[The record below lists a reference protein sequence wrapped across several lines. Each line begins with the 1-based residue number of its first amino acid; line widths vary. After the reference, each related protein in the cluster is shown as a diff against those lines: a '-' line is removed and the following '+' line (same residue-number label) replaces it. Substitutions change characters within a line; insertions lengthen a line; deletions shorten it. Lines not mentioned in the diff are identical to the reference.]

1 MYSMTGYGMGESS
14 NDRFHTKIE
23 IKSVNN
29 RYCDIAIRL
38 PRNLI
43 SLEEKIKREIK
54 SKVSRGKIDVF
65 INIESIENTSST
77 IDVDIPLAKQYYDA
91 LLKINKGLG
100 LNDEVRL
107 FDIYKMPNVIT
118 STVEENDIE
127 DYWKVIKEALDIS
140 IESFL
145 DMRKIEGE
153 NIKLD
158 IHSKLS
164 NIISSAEIIK
174 NRAPISLEENTRK
187 FKENILNN
195 LKDENLDIQRLTTEV
210 AIICDKLSI
219 DEEIT
224 RIFLHISQL
233 NDIINSNEPIG
244 RKLDFLIQELNR
256 EVNTIGSKSTDIE
269 ILNNVVNLKSEIE
282 KIREQIQ
289 NIE

>member
-1 MYSMTGYGMGESS
+1 M
-14 NDRFHTKIE
+14 
-23 IKSVNN
+23 
-29 RYCDIAIRL
+29 
-38 PRNLI
+38 
-43 SLEEKIKREIK
+43 
-54 SKVSRGKIDVF
+54 
-65 INIESIENTSST
+65 
-77 IDVDIPLAKQYYDA
+77 DIPLAKQYYEA
-91 LLKINKGLG
+91 LLKLNKGLG

-164 NIISSAEIIK
+164 NIVSSAEIIK
-174 NRAPISLEENTRK
+174 NRAPISLEENTKK
-187 FKENILNN
+187 FKENISNN

-244 RKLDFLIQELNR
+244 K
-256 EVNTIGSKSTDIE
+256 IGRAH
-269 ILNNVVNLKSEIE
+269 V
-282 KIREQIQ
+282 
-289 NIE
+289 

>member
-1 MYSMTGYGMGESS
+1 MGESS

-77 IDVDIPLAKQYYDA
+77 IDVDIPLAKQYYEA
-91 LLKINKGLG
+91 LLKLNKGLG

-164 NIISSAEIIK
+164 NIVSSAEIIK
-174 NRAPISLEENTRK
+174 NRAPISLEENTKK
-187 FKENILNN
+187 FKENISNN